1 MPFQALDMI
10 MKNLQIQSRMQ
21 VLEMEALEDWQLVL
35 WIPWQ
40 HWNSLPMV
48 MASDTTMVFSAS
60 RSKTG
65 IRQSSRTTGLKTA
78 TLGN

>member
-48 MASDTTMVFSAS
+48 MASDITMVFSAS
-60 RSKTG
+60 RSKTA